1 MEEYLQDI
9 IENALVALGVSHSH
23 IDIQLG
29 KNLDNEDE
37 YYCDIK
43 TNEASLL
50 IGKRGNN
57 IAALEHLIKLVVFK
71 RFDKNINLNLDADGY
86 KTRQKEHALGVAERH
101 ISKLKETRVP
111 QSLPPM
117 QPLYRRVVHM
127 HIANN
132 HSDIATESHGH
143 GKFRHIKIK
152 LK

>member
-1 MEEYLQDI
+1 MEEYLQEI
-9 IENALVALGVSHSH
+9 LENTLVALGVSHSH
-23 IDIQLG
+23 IDIQLS

-57 IAALEHLIKLVVFK
+57 ISALEHLIKLVVFK
-71 RFDKNINLNLDADGY
+71 RFDKNINLSLDADGY
-86 KTRQKEHALGVAERH
+86 KARQKEHALGVAERH
-101 ISKLKETRVP
+101 ISKLKETSIP

-132 HSDIATESHGH
+132 YPEIETQSQGN
-143 GKFRHIKIK
+143 GKFRHIKLK